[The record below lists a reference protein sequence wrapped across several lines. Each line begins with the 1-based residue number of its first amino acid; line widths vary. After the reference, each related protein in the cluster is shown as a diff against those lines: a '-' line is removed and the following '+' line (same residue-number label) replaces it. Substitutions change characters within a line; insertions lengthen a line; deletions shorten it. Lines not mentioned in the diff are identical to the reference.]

1 MDYFIRVRKLSMFE
15 NISHYKIKAGT
26 ELNFGLVFAAV
37 FVIISLYPLWFGK
50 NIHLWACI
58 IAFIF
63 FFFAIFLPKAL
74 ILANKLWFKLGSF
87 LGAIVSP
94 IIMGVIFFL
103 TVTPTGMIMR
113 LLGKDILNQK
123 IKKTIKSYW
132 IKKIKTVSSM
142 KNQF

>member
-1 MDYFIRVRKLSMFE
+1 MFE
-15 NISHYKIKAGT
+15 YRSYFKIKGGT
-26 ELNFGLVFAAV
+26 ERSFGLVFAAV

-50 NIHLWACI
+50 NMHLWACI

-63 FFFAIFLPKAL
+63 LFFAIFLPKAL
-74 ILANKLWFKLGSF
+74 ILPNKLWFKLGSF

-94 IIMGVIFFL
+94 IIMGMIFFL

-113 LLGKDILNQK
+113 LLGKDILNQRM
-123 IKKTIKSYW
+123 KKSIKSYW
-132 IKKIKTVSSM
+132 IKRKENLTSM

>member
-1 MDYFIRVRKLSMFE
+1 MFE
-15 NISHYKIKAGT
+15 NISHHKIKAGT
-26 ELNFGLVFAAV
+26 ERNFGLVFAAV

-50 NIHLWACI
+50 NMHLWACI

-63 FFFAIFLPKAL
+63 LFFAIFLPKAL
-74 ILANKLWFKLGSF
+74 IVPNMLWFKLGSF

-94 IIMGVIFFL
+94 IIMGMIFFL

-113 LLGKDILNQK
+113 LLGKDILNQRM
-123 IKKTIKSYW
+123 KKSIKSYW
-132 IKKIKTVSSM
+132 IKRKENLGSM

>member
-1 MDYFIRVRKLSMFE
+1 MFE

-26 ELNFGLVFAAV
+26 ERNFGLVFAAV
-37 FVIISLYPLWFGK
+37 FLIISLCPLWFGK
-50 NIHLWACI
+50 NMHLWACI

-63 FFFAIFLPKAL
+63 FVFAIFLPKVL
-74 ILANKLWFKLGSF
+74 ILPNKLWFKLGLF

-94 IIMGVIFFL
+94 IIMGLIFFL

-123 IKKTIKSYW
+123 IKKSVKSHW
-132 IKKIKTVSSM
+132 IKRTENLTSM

>member
-1 MDYFIRVRKLSMFE
+1 MFE
-15 NISHYKIKAGT
+15 NISHYKIKGGT
-26 ELNFGLVFAAV
+26 ERNFGLVFAA
-37 FVIISLYPLWFGK
+37 FFLIISLYPLWFEK
-50 NIHLWACI
+50 NMHLWACI

-74 ILANKLWFKLGSF
+74 IVPNNLWFKLGSF

-94 IIMGVIFFL
+94 IIMGMIFFL
-103 TVTPTGMIMR
+103 TVTPTGLIMR

-123 IKKTIKSYW
+123 MKKSVQSYW
-132 IKKIKTVSSM
+132 IKKKDSLTSM

>member
-1 MDYFIRVRKLSMFE
+1 MFE
-15 NISHYKIKAGT
+15 NISHYKIKSGT
-26 ELNFGLVFAAV
+26 ERNFGLVFAAV
-37 FVIISLYPLWFGK
+37 FLIISLYPLWFGK
-50 NIHLWACI
+50 NMHLWACI

-63 FFFAIFLPKAL
+63 FFFAIFLPKVL
-74 ILANKLWFKLGSF
+74 ILPNKLWFKLGSF

-94 IIMGVIFFL
+94 IIMGMIFFL

-123 IKKTIKSYW
+123 IKKTVKSYW
-132 IKKIKTVSSM
+132 IQKINFSDSM

>member
-1 MDYFIRVRKLSMFE
+1 MFE
-15 NISHYKIKAGT
+15 NISHHKIKAGT
-26 ELNFGLVFAAV
+26 ERNFGLVFAAV

-50 NIHLWACI
+50 NIHLWVCI

-63 FFFAIFLPKAL
+63 FFLAIFLPKAL
-74 ILANKLWFKLGSF
+74 ILPNKLWFKLGLF

-94 IIMGVIFFL
+94 IIMGMIFFL

-123 IKKTIKSYW
+123 IKKSVKSYW
-132 IKKIKTVSSM
+132 IKRAENLTSM

>member
-1 MDYFIRVRKLSMFE
+1 MFE
-15 NISHYKIKAGT
+15 NISHHKIKAGT
-26 ELNFGLVFAAV
+26 ERNFGLVFAAV
-37 FVIISLYPLWFGK
+37 FLIISLYPLWFGK

-74 ILANKLWFKLGSF
+74 ILPNKLWFKLGSF

-94 IIMGVIFFL
+94 IIMGMIFFL
-103 TVTPTGMIMR
+103 TVTPTGVIMR
-113 LLGKDILNQK
+113 LFGKDILNQK
-123 IKKTIKSYW
+123 MKKTIKSNW
-132 IKKIKTVSSM
+132 IKRKKTVSSM

>member
-1 MDYFIRVRKLSMFE
+1 MFE
-15 NISHYKIKAGT
+15 NISHHKIIAGT
-26 ELNFGLVFAAV
+26 ERNFGLVFAAV

-63 FFFAIFLPKAL
+63 FILAIFLPKAL
-74 ILANKLWFKLGSF
+74 FVINKLWLKLGLF

-94 IIMGVIFFL
+94 IIMGIIFFL
-103 TVTPTGMIMR
+103 AVTPTGMIMR
-113 LLGKDILNQK
+113 LLGKYILNQK
-123 IKKTIKSYW
+123 MKKSIKSYW
-132 IKKIKTVSSM
+132 IKRKENLSSM

>member
-1 MDYFIRVRKLSMFE
+1 MFE

-26 ELNFGLVFAAV
+26 ERGFGLIFATV
-37 FVIISLYPLWFGK
+37 FVIIGLYPVLQSQD
-50 NIHLWACI
+50 IRLWAFI

-74 ILANKLWFKLGSF
+74 IVPNKLWFKLGSF

-94 IIMGVIFFL
+94 IIMGMIFFL
-103 TVTPTGMIMR
+103 TVIPTGMMMR

-123 IKKTIKSYW
+123 INKTIKSYW
-132 IKKIKTVSSM
+132 IKKIKNVSLM
-142 KNQF
+142 KNQY

>member
-1 MDYFIRVRKLSMFE
+1 MFE

-26 ELNFGLVFAAV
+26 ERNFGLVFATV
-37 FVIISLYPLWFGK
+37 FAIISLYPLWFGK

-63 FFFAIFLPKAL
+63 FFFTVFLPKIL
-74 ILANKLWFKLGSF
+74 ILPNKLWFKFGSF
-87 LGAIVSP
+87 LSAIVSP
-94 IIMGVIFFL
+94 IIMGMIFFL

-123 IKKTIKSYW
+123 INKKIKSYW
-132 IKKIKTVSSM
+132 IKRKKTVSLM

>member
-1 MDYFIRVRKLSMFE
+1 MFE

-26 ELNFGLVFAAV
+26 ERNFGLVFAAV
-37 FVIISLYPLWFGK
+37 FLIISLYPLWFGE
-50 NIHLWACI
+50 NMHLWSCI

-74 ILANKLWFKLGSF
+74 IPPNKLWFKLGLF

-94 IIMGVIFFL
+94 IIMGMIFFL
-103 TVTPTGMIMR
+103 TVTPTGIIMR
-113 LLGKDILNQK
+113 LLGKDLLRQKLNK
-123 IKKTIKSYW
+123 SKKSYW
-132 IKKIKTVSSM
+132 IKKIKTVSLM

>member
-1 MDYFIRVRKLSMFE
+1 MFE

-26 ELNFGLVFAAV
+26 ERNFGLVFAAV
-37 FVIISLYPLWFGK
+37 FLIISLYPLWFGK
-50 NIHLWACI
+50 NMHLWAFI

-63 FFFAIFLPKAL
+63 FFFAIFLPKVL
-74 ILANKLWFKLGSF
+74 ILPNKLWFKLGSF

-94 IIMGVIFFL
+94 IIMGMIFFL

-113 LLGKDILNQK
+113 LLGKDLLRQK
-123 IKKTIKSYW
+123 FNKSKKSYL
-132 IKKIKTVSSM
+132 IKKIKTVSLM

>member
-1 MDYFIRVRKLSMFE
+1 MFE

-26 ELNFGLVFAAV
+26 ERGFGLIFATV
-37 FVIISLYPLWFGK
+37 FVIIGLYPVLQGQD
-50 NIHLWACI
+50 IRLWAFI

-63 FFFAIFLPKAL
+63 FFFAIFLPKVL
-74 ILANKLWFKLGSF
+74 ILPNKLWFKLGSF

-94 IIMGVIFFL
+94 IIMGMIFFL

-132 IKKIKTVSSM
+132 IKKTKTVSSM

>member
-1 MDYFIRVRKLSMFE
+1 MFE
-15 NISHYKIKAGT
+15 NISHYKIKTGT
-26 ELNFGLVFAAV
+26 ERNFGLVFTAV
-37 FVIISLYPLWFGK
+37 FAIISLYPLWFGK

-63 FFFAIFLPKAL
+63 FFFAIFLPKVL
-74 ILANKLWFKLGSF
+74 ILPNKLWFKLGLF

-94 IIMGVIFFL
+94 IIMGMIFFL

-113 LLGKDILNQK
+113 LFGKDILNQK
-123 IKKTIKSYW
+123 IKKSVKSYW
-132 IKKIKTVSSM
+132 IKRKENIGSM

>member
-1 MDYFIRVRKLSMFE
+1 MIE

-26 ELNFGLVFAAV
+26 ERNFGLVFATA
-37 FVIISLYPLWFGK
+37 FLIISLYPLWFGK

-58 IAFIF
+58 TAFIF

-74 ILANKLWFKLGSF
+74 IVPNKLWFKLGSF

-94 IIMGVIFFL
+94 IVMGMIFFL

-123 IKKTIKSYW
+123 MKKSVKSYW
-132 IKKIKTVSSM
+132 VKRKEIVDSM